1 MDRSTS
7 KHRRCEY
14 NYYVRSLAESFS
26 FHPAHV
32 AVDHMTELTPKYT
45 ISVVAQMVGLHEQ
58 SLRMYERKGL
68 IQPQRSDGNIRLFS
82 DADVERVRSIKR
94 LVDDLGVNLAGAEV
108 ILHMRE
114 QMDLMR
120 QELEQLQRLGRQLLK
135 EDS

>member
-1 MDRSTS
+1 MSER
-7 KHRRCEY
+7 
-14 NYYVRSLAESFS
+14 
-26 FHPAHV
+26 
-32 AVDHMTELTPKYT
+32 TPKYT

-114 QMDLMR
+114 QMDLLR
-120 QELEQLQRLGRQLLK
+120 QEVEQLQRLGRQLLD
-135 EDS
+135 EERQS

>member
-1 MDRSTS
+1 MLCKVNSRAVLVSSGTLS
-7 KHRRCEY
+7 
-14 NYYVRSLAESFS
+14 
-26 FHPAHV
+26 
-32 AVDHMTELTPKYT
+32 VDHMTELTPKYT
-45 ISVVAQMVGLHEQ
+45 ISVVSQMVGLHEQ

>member
-1 MDRSTS
+1 
-7 KHRRCEY
+7 
-14 NYYVRSLAESFS
+14 
-26 FHPAHV
+26 
-32 AVDHMTELTPKYT
+32 MTELTPKYT

-120 QELEQLQRLGRQLLK
+120 QELEQLQRLGRQLLR

>member
-1 MDRSTS
+1 
-7 KHRRCEY
+7 
-14 NYYVRSLAESFS
+14 
-26 FHPAHV
+26 
-32 AVDHMTELTPKYT
+32 MTELTPKYT

>member
-1 MDRSTS
+1 M
-7 KHRRCEY
+7 
-14 NYYVRSLAESFS
+14 YYVRLIAEPFS
-26 FHPAHV
+26 FHPARIS
-32 AVDHMTELTPKYT
+32 VDHMTELTPKYT

>member
-1 MDRSTS
+1 
-7 KHRRCEY
+7 
-14 NYYVRSLAESFS
+14 
-26 FHPAHV
+26 
-32 AVDHMTELTPKYT
+32 
-45 ISVVAQMVGLHEQ
+45 MVGLHEQ